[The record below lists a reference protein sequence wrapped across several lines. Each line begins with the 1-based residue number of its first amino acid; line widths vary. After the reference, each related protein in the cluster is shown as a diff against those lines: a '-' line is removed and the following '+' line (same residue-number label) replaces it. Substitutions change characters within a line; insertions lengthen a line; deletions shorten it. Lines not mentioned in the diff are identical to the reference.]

1 MAINKCCYCIPL
13 RIGVIII
20 SIIWILFGAYQT
32 AKGIASLAIAI
43 PNNGVFSVGL
53 FQNLRAFII
62 VSVILYALV
71 TIGAAFGLIVVLCA
85 HKPRKLEIYAK
96 IAYIIA
102 AIQIISNIIDIA
114 AVALLNKEMKKMCS
128 QFPQGFSS
136 TANQFANYATD
147 TCSSTINNISSASLA
162 YVIII
167 AIIVTIF
174 VVYFAIVISAYAR
187 KKREQEDADKTNNPP
202 YY

>member
-1 MAINKCCYCIPL
+1 M
-13 RIGVIII
+13 
-20 SIIWILFGAYQT
+20 
-32 AKGIASLAIAI
+32 
-43 PNNGVFSVGL
+43 
-53 FQNLRAFII
+53 
-62 VSVILYALV
+62 
-71 TIGAAFGLIVVLCA
+71 
-85 HKPRKLEIYAK
+85 EIYAK

-147 TCSSTINNISSASLA
+147 ACSSTINNISSASLA

-174 VVYFAIVISAYAR
+174 VVCEKKKLFYYCK
-187 KKREQEDADKTNNPP
+187 KKRTF
-202 YY
+202 